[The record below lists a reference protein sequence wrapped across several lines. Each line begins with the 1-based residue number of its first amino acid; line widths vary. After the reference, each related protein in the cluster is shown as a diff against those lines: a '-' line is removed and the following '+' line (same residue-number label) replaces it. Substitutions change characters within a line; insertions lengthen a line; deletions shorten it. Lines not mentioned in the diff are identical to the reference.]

1 MTIQEFHIAFD
12 LELDKTLDFELPYIS
27 PEQKD
32 YWLNKA
38 QDRFIKSR
46 IFGTNALGKAFEES
60 EKRVDD
66 LRTIV
71 TRPSPLTSV
80 LSITNVYTTDLPD
93 DYQYLLRHQ
102 CSVVSSKYGTKVL
115 KGIQTKQDEIDMY
128 IEDPFWGP
136 APEEPL
142 YYLLG
147 NTIVYE
153 TLGLF
158 TVQDSI
164 ITYIRIPAVIQ
175 YGTQYTDP
183 TTDIDCELPVHTH
196 HEIVDL
202 AIAMVLENIESQRYQ
217 TNLNELTKTE

>member
-1 MTIQEFHIAFD
+1 MTIQEFHIGFD
-12 LELDKTLDFELPYIS
+12 LEIDKTLDFELPYMS

-38 QDRFIKSR
+38 QNRFISQR
-46 IFGTNALGKAFEES
+46 TFGTNPLGKAFEEN
-60 EKRVDD
+60 EKRIDD

-71 TRPSPLTSV
+71 TRPTPISAV
-80 LSITNVYTTDLPD
+80 LSTTNVYTVSLPN

-102 CSVVSSKYGTKVL
+102 CTITSTKYGTKTL

-136 APEEPL
+136 SPLEPL

-147 NTIVYE
+147 NNLVYE
-153 TLGLF
+153 TVGLF
-158 TVQDSI
+158 TVSNAT
-164 ITYIRIPAVIQ
+164 ITYIRIPVRIQ
-175 YGTQYTDP
+175 YGTQYINP
-183 TTDIDCELPVHTH
+183 TTDINCELPVHTH
-196 HEIVDL
+196 QEILDI
-202 AIAMVLENIESQRYQ
+202 AISMVLENIESQRYQ

>member
-12 LELDKTLDFELPYIS
+12 LEIDKTLDFELPYMS

-46 IFGTNALGKAFEES
+46 IFGTNILGKAFEES

-71 TRPSPLTSV
+71 TRPSPITSTV
-80 LSITNVYTTDLPD
+80 STSDVYVTSLPD

-102 CSVVSSKYGTKVL
+102 CTVLSDKYGSKIL
-115 KGIQTKQDEIDMY
+115 KGIQTKQDQIDMY

-147 NTIVYE
+147 NNIVYE

-158 TVQDSI
+158 TIESST

-175 YGTQYTDP
+175 YGGQYLNP
-183 TTDIDCELPVHTH
+183 IEDIDCELPVHTH
-196 HEIVDL
+196 HEIVDI
-202 AIAMVLENIESQRYQ
+202 AVAMVLENIESQRYQ